1 MRVILNATGYN
12 PALAAV
18 MHRHPS
24 PMLRIVDKPIIVHI
38 IERLVLLGVRRFE
51 IVLSHLPQQIEE
63 YLQEGQ
69 RWGIQI
75 AYHIVREPGK
85 PFAAVIPAAHN
96 WPDEAIVLG
105 HAEVLPK
112 LHAKQLNLH
121 SRGPPILFFHGSR
134 GWIGWG
140 VLSANSLRKVDR
152 LTPFFALTEQL
163 KGAVR
168 VPVSG
173 VLFSVQ
179 TLHDWHASNH
189 RVLRTSTPKNIF
201 PSTARMVEPGIWI
214 SRATILHPTAV
225 IRAPVFIGENCQ
237 VMEDTQVG
245 PDVVVENHCIVDKSS
260 TIVRSLVCQE
270 SYVGEGLE
278 VYHDIIDQR
287 TLINLAI
294 GASVSITDDFI
305 LGHVEPPY
313 FRLHMQKGVERCLAG
328 ALLLLVAPLVAWMS
342 VWRGVETTA
351 AVRLPAGGEPHSWKT
366 FPLQRFASP
375 KGHRLARL
383 AALLNVVRGELHFV
397 GLVPRTHDE
406 LFALPVDR
414 RRLVLE
420 SKLGWLTLSD
430 VEPQADAA
438 IAESYYVTHQG
449 PITDLRLL
457 GRYLRSFLTS
467 SGTVLAPFVVVFNII
482 NI

>member
-12 PALAAV
+12 PALGSV
-18 MHRHPS
+18 IHRHPS
-24 PMLRIVDKPIIVHI
+24 PLLRIVDKPIIVHI
-38 IERLVLLGVRRFE
+38 IERLVRMGVRRFE
-51 IVLSHLPQQIEE
+51 IVLCHLPQQIEE

-75 AYHIVREPGK
+75 AYHMVREPGK
-85 PFAAVIPAAHN
+85 PLAAVIPAAHD
-96 WPDEAIVLG
+96 WPDEVLLLG

-112 LHAKQLNLH
+112 LHSRQLNIH
-121 SRGPPILFFHGSR
+121 RRSPPILFFHGSR

-140 VLSANSLRKVDR
+140 VMSADSLRNIDR
-152 LTPFFALTEQL
+152 PTPFSELPEQL

-179 TLHDWHASNH
+179 TLHDWHASNQ
-189 RVLRTSTPKNIF
+189 RVLRTSTSKSIF
-201 PSTARMVEPGIWI
+201 PATARMIEPGIWI
-214 SRATILHPTAV
+214 SRATMIHPAAV

-245 PDVVVENHCIVDKSS
+245 PDVVIENHCIVDRRS
-260 TIVRSLVCQE
+260 TIVRSLVCQK

-305 LGHVEPPY
+305 LGHVEPPS
-313 FRLHMQKGVERCLAG
+313 FQRQLEKGVERCLAG
-328 ALLLLVAPLVAWMS
+328 VLLLLLAPLLVLTS
-342 VWRGVETTA
+342 VWRGVTTTQM
-351 AVRLPAGGEPHSWKT
+351 VQLPAAEEPHSWKT
-366 FPLQRFASP
+366 FHFLRFAAP

-383 AALLNVVRGELHFV
+383 AALVNIVRGELHFV
-397 GLVPRTHDE
+397 GLVPRTHGE
-406 LFALPVDR
+406 LLALPVDR
-414 RRLVLE
+414 RRLILE

-430 VEPQADAA
+430 VEPQEDVA

-449 PITDLRLL
+449 LITDLRLL
-457 GRYLRSFLTS
+457 GRYLRL
-467 SGTVLAPFVVVFNII
+467 FNIV